1 MTDDSDLDAIR
12 DRKRKELAEQVAG
25 DPEGTEESG
34 LDEPVSIDDVDGL
47 AAFVDRHDV
56 VLADFYADWCGPCKM
71 MEPVIERVA
80 AETGAAV
87 LKVDVDAHN
96 ALAAEYGVRG
106 VPTFVIFVDGEP
118 VERLTGAQD
127 ESRLR
132 RLLER

>member
-12 DRKRKELAEQVAG
+12 DRKRKELQERTG
-25 DPEGTEESG
+25 DSSGADEGAAP
-34 LDEPVSIDDVDGL
+34 DDPVSIDETGGL
-47 AAFVDRHDV
+47 DEFVARHDV

-87 LKVDVDAHN
+87 VKVDVDAHN

-106 VPTFVIFVDGEP
+106 VPTFVIFVDGDP
-118 VERLTGAQD
+118 VERLVGAQD

-132 RLLER
+132 RLLAR